1 MILIFS
7 INSDY
12 STSAV
17 INWLIRLKKKFIRIN
32 EDTLFELLWLNSSD
46 FAIAINGEM
55 VLGSQITKMWYRR
68 GGLDLFAKFKHT
80 LIKDYLR
87 VEHTALIEYF
97 YHRLDKIP
105 SVNKI
110 KNSDINK
117 LYLMDLCRQYDILAP
132 KYLVTGCKNA
142 AANFFEE
149 EKHIISKPISTPFSF
164 QDEEDFSHMAYTSMV
179 NREDIDAL
187 PERFVPTF
195 FQQAIAKAYEIR
207 VFYLN
212 GKFYAMAIF
221 SQNNS
226 NTHVDFRNYD
236 RDKPNRVA
244 PYTLAKTY
252 EKKLKKMLDAY
263 GLNCASFDVIYSA
276 DDANYYFLDLN
287 PVGQFGM
294 VSTPCNYNLERE
306 IALAL

>member
-7 INSDY
+7 INNDY

-17 INWLIRLKKKFIRIN
+17 INWLIRLKKPFVRIN
-32 EDTLFELLWLNSSD
+32 EDTPVDLLWLNQED
-46 FAIAINGEM
+46 FALNINGQTI
-55 VLGSQITKMWYRR
+55 LGSQITKMWYRR
-68 GGLDLFAKFKHT
+68 GGLDLFAKFKNE

-87 VEHTALIEYF
+87 QEHNSLLQYV

-105 SVNKI
+105 SVNKF
-110 KNSDINK
+110 KNADINK
-117 LYLMDLCRQYDILAP
+117 LYLMDLCQKHDVLAP
-132 KYLVTGCKNA
+132 RYIVTGCKTA
-142 AANFFEE
+142 LTGFFEQ
-149 EKHIISKPISTPFSF
+149 EKGIISKPLSTPFSV
-164 QDEEDFSHMAYTSMV
+164 QDAEDFSHMAYTSLI
-179 NREDIDAL
+179 NQDDIDAL
-187 PERFVPTF
+187 PQEFVPTF
-195 FQQAIAKAYEIR
+195 FQKAVAKAYEIR

-226 NTHVDFRNYD
+226 NTNVDFRNYD

-244 PYTLAKTY
+244 PYRLEKAY

-263 GLNCASFDVIYSA
+263 GLNCASFDIIHSK
-276 DDANYYFLDLN
+276 DDGQYYFLDLN

-294 VSTPCNYNLERE
+294 VSTPCNYNLEKE
-306 IALAL
+306 IAQAL